1 MNTKIL
7 IAAAAAISLAA
18 AGAADAKVKYK
29 RYRVHHGAP
38 YAYVPVSPYAART
51 PGPPWAQP
59 WECYTDEG
67 YGRYRPCSAGRS
79 GR

>member
-1 MNTKIL
+1 MRYRTL
-7 IAAAAAISLAA
+7 IAALTALSFVAIGATEAAA
-18 AGAADAKVKYK
+18 KHK
-29 RYRVHHGAP
+29 RYKVYRGGAYAHVRVLP
-38 YAYVPVSPYAART
+38 YYART

-67 YGRYRPCSAGRS
+67 YGRYRPCNAGR

>member
-1 MNTKIL
+1 MHYRKL
-7 IAAAAAISLAA
+7 IAAVTALSFVAI
-18 AGAADAKVKYK
+18 GAADAAGKHK
-29 RYRVHHGAP
+29 RHKARHGGA